1 MDLRLGNTAV
11 IPLGAVVTINLQKC
25 VMPPTLAPLP
35 GFIIT
40 TQDQFFNKIEIGPE
54 LTMTNTAPGVDSS
67 GNSKATITSNE
78 GVLETM
84 STYSFLIYTVGNIP
98 QNGYFTLKIP
108 LTVGLPS
115 DVSTML
121 FSCTAFCQSENV
133 SPSLDPSDISQ
144 RTLLFQGV
152 YP

>member
-1 MDLRLGNTAV
+1 
-11 IPLGAVVTINLQKC
+11 
-25 VMPPTLAPLP
+25 
-35 GFIIT
+35 
-40 TQDQFFNKIEIGPE
+40 
-54 LTMTNTAPGVDSS
+54 MTNTAPGVDSS

-121 FSCTAFCQSENV
+121 FSCTAFC
-133 SPSLDPSDISQ
+133 
-144 RTLLFQGV
+144 
-152 YP
+152 